1 LFSFFGS
8 AFVCSFALLSG
19 AGFSSR
25 PTGLAVVVFFLF
37 FHRFS
42 CSSILNFR
50 FFASFLRRRFL
61 WLSDGFG
68 GDVPVMQF

>member
-1 LFSFFGS
+1 LFSFFGF
-8 AFVCSFALLSG
+8 AFVCSAALLSG

-42 CSSILNFR
+42 CSSVLIFHFSLCF
-50 FFASFLRRRFL
+50 
-61 WLSDGFG
+61 SDAGIYG
-68 GDVPVMQF
+68 CPTGLAVVYR